1 MKNKLAKE
9 NLDIQALFQNVSD
22 QEKKNK
28 TLKAEIKKNQMSSM
42 IQETFLKKVQTVSNK
57 FEAASSN
64 LNFIKKKEK
73 PTSKLFL
80 LVEFE
85 KIFFF
90 TLIFRY

>member
-1 MKNKLAKE
+1 MNNKLGKE
-9 NLDIQALFQNVSD
+9 NLDIETLFQNISE

-28 TLKAEIKKNQMSSM
+28 TLKSEIKKNQMSSM

-73 PTSKLFL
+73 PTSKSFLFKNC
-80 LVEFE
+80 E
-85 KIFFF
+85 IF
-90 TLIFRY
+90 